1 VQLLVHILFNFLIV
15 LFSFKLQKMMLKNG
29 DVSNVLP

>member
-15 LFSFKLQKMMLKNG
+15 LFSFKLQKMMLKNRE
-29 DVSNVLP
+29 VSNVVP